1 MHTRV
6 CQVAAS
12 LIALCAIL
20 QSPWA
25 LAQPYP
31 GFGGS
36 TRGGEGQP
44 VYRVTNLN
52 DTGPGSLREAVS
64 QGNRQV
70 VFAIAG
76 DIQLKRDIYVGGPF
90 ITIDGTTAPSPGI
103 TLKNHGLMVHGDKGA
118 HDVII
123 RSLRSRGSI
132 GCDTCGSSGAG
143 LSIARRA
150 YNIVIDRVSVQG
162 AQDQA
167 LSVGKEAYD
176 VTVQWSIFA
185 QGAGKNLPVLLFRAK
200 RVTFYHNCLINGT
213 ERLPQVKWSDEGEQA
228 PEIQMD
234 LRNNL
239 IWQWKN
245 MATQVWKGARMNIVG
260 NYYHSPDASESGGRR
275 AIYMCHAGS
284 NPPQCN
290 GMNPKWFA
298 RAYIADNVSGHGPQI
313 TAYLN
318 GLGTESRPFPAPPV
332 EATDACTAAQQVLAN
347 AGVRPLDAVDE
358 RYLAQVSLVGCPT
371 TRSSAPQ

>member
-1 MHTRV
+1 MHWRV

-12 LIALCAIL
+12 LAALCAIL
-20 QSPWA
+20 QNPWA

-64 QGNRQV
+64 RGNRQV
-70 VFAIAG
+70 VFEISG
-76 DIQLKRDIYVGGPF
+76 DIQLERDIYLGGPF
-90 ITIDGTTAPSPGI
+90 ITIDGSTAPAPGI
-103 TLKNHGLMVHGDKGA
+103 TLKNHGLIVHGDKGA
-118 HDVII
+118 HDVIV
-123 RSLRSRGSI
+123 RSIRSRGSI

-143 LSIARRA
+143 LSIARKA

-167 LSVGKEAYD
+167 LSMGKEAHD
-176 VTVQWSIFA
+176 ITVQWSIFA
-185 QGAGKNLPVLLFRAK
+185 EGAGKNLPVLLFRAK
-200 RVTFYHNCLINGT
+200 RVTFHHNFLIKGT
-213 ERLPQVKWSDEGEQA
+213 ERLPQVKWSDDGEQA

-239 IWQWKN
+239 IWEWKN
-245 MATQVWKGARMNIVG
+245 MATQVWKGARLNIVG
-260 NYYHSPDASESGGRR
+260 NYYHNPEASENGGRR

-290 GMNPKWFA
+290 ATNPKWFA

-318 GLGTESRPFPAPPV
+318 GLGTESRPFPAPSV
-332 EATDACTAAQQVLAN
+332 ETTDACAAAQRVLAN
-347 AGVRPLDAVDE
+347 AGARPLDAVDE
-358 RYLAQVSLVGCPT
+358 RYRAQVSLIGCPT
-371 TRSSAPQ
+371 TRSPAGK